1 MAVVAYLPTADSV
14 NPFAAANQL
23 QTSPFIIS
31 APPQDVRWVGHVAAQ
46 LSKTAEPL
54 VLVFVGEQ
62 SVHAPAIGFSRR
74 SLSRPAV
81 EYVLV
86 DPVMPQIGGEYG
98 DWPDAPVTVVL
109 TDQATEL
116 AKEAALQSRLRGWT
130 VTNEDL
136 NKVLENY

>member
-14 NPFAAANQL
+14 NPFATANQL
-23 QTSPFIIS
+23 KTSPFIIS
-31 APPQDVRWVGHVAAQ
+31 TPPQDVRWVSHVAAQ
-46 LSKTAEPL
+46 LAKTAEPL

-81 EYVLV
+81 GYVLV
-86 DPVMPQIGGEYG
+86 DPVLPQIGGDYG

-109 TDQATEL
+109 TEQASDL

-130 VTNEDL
+130 VTYEEL
-136 NKVLENY
+136 AKVLENY